1 MNTYRL
7 IVPNSKS
14 VNIWNKFIVKSM
26 SEIEDVNLLI
36 VDFNRVKFLE
46 TDDFVM
52 LACLIESFYDQGSQV
67 VFEGGAT
74 SLNNHLFNIKFKEY
88 WKDGFN
94 RESFTL
100 SHNQTTLCLWKI
112 SQQMIYNYSN
122 YAKEYFE
129 RFTDNKDL
137 IPLASNIDEVFNNIF
152 DHSNSPV
159 SGYIIT
165 QYYPKNNK
173 ISFSVCD
180 FGVGI
185 PSSINNDLINRQM
198 KPLDDWKAILK
209 SLERGYSIKS
219 TPRNRGFGL
228 NNILELT
235 ESSNGRLQILSN
247 TGVVEKRAGEMYRGG
262 NVDFNFSGTLV
273 KVEVDLNTFVEKD
286 ELEEIFEF

>member
-1 MNTYRL
+1 M
-7 IVPNSKS
+7 VPNSKS
-14 VNIWNKFIVKSM
+14 VNIWNQFIIESM
-26 SEIEDVNLLI
+26 SETEDINLLT
-36 VDFNRVKFLE
+36 VDFNNVSFLE
-46 TDDFVM
+46 TDDFVV

-67 VFEGGAT
+67 VFEGGT
-74 SLNNHLFNIKFKEY
+74 SSLNNHLFNIKFKEY

-94 RESFTL
+94 RENFTL
-100 SHNQTTLCLWKI
+100 SHNQTTLCLWKV
-112 SQQMIYNYSN
+112 SQQMIYTYSN

-185 PSSINNDLINRQM
+185 PYSINNDLIKKQE

-247 TGVVEKRAGEMYRGG
+247 TGVVEKRSGEMYRGG
-262 NVDFNFSGTLV
+262 NVNFNFSGTLV

-286 ELEEIFEF
+286 DTEEIYEF

>member
-1 MNTYRL
+1 M
-7 IVPNSKS
+7 VPNSKS
-14 VNIWNKFIVKSM
+14 VNIWNQFIIESM
-26 SEIEDVNLLI
+26 SETEDINLLT
-36 VDFNRVKFLE
+36 VDFNNVSFLE
-46 TDDFVM
+46 THDFVV

-67 VFEGGAT
+67 VFEGGT
-74 SLNNHLFNIKFKEY
+74 SSLNNHLFNIKFKEY

-94 RESFTL
+94 RENFTL
-100 SHNQTTLCLWKI
+100 SHNQTTLCLWKV
-112 SQQMIYNYSN
+112 SQQMIYTYSN

-185 PSSINNDLINRQM
+185 PYSINNDLIKKQE

-247 TGVVEKRAGEMYRGG
+247 TGVVEKRSGEMYRGG
-262 NVDFNFSGTLV
+262 NVNFNFSGTLV

-286 ELEEIFEF
+286 DTEEIYEF

>member
-7 IVPNSKS
+7 MVPNSKS
-14 VNIWNKFIVKSM
+14 VNIWNQFIIESM
-26 SEIEDVNLLI
+26 SETEDINLLT
-36 VDFNRVKFLE
+36 VDFNNVSFLE
-46 TDDFVM
+46 TDDFVV

-67 VFEGGAT
+67 VFEGGT
-74 SLNNHLFNIKFKEY
+74 SSLNNHLFNIKFKEY

-94 RESFTL
+94 RENFTL
-100 SHNQTTLCLWKI
+100 SHNQTTLCLWKV
-112 SQQMIYNYSN
+112 SQQMIYTYSN

-185 PSSINNDLINRQM
+185 PYSINNDLIKKQE

-247 TGVVEKRAGEMYRGG
+247 TGVVEKRSGEMYRGG
-262 NVDFNFSGTLV
+262 NVNFNFSGTLV

-286 ELEEIFEF
+286 DTEEIYEF